1 MTPADPVDL
10 QGGPV
15 PPSPA
20 DPVDRLDPVVL
31 HHVVNT
37 LGWPDLRPLQRAA
50 IQPVM
55 DGEDA
60 VLLAPTAGGKTE
72 AACLPILSAM
82 SEGRWSGTSVLY
94 LCPLKALLNNLVTR
108 VDSYAQW
115 LGRRAELW
123 HGDTKE
129 SQRRRIRLQG
139 PDILLTTPESLE
151 AMLIGVKTDHA
162 RLLGGVRAVVVD
174 EVHAFAG
181 DDRGWHLL
189 AVLERLEQ
197 VTGRSIQRIG
207 LSATVGNPRQLLTWL
222 QGARARERPGQ
233 VVAPELAPASG
244 TGPVPDADLVPAS
257 GTGPV
262 PDADLVPASGTG
274 PVPDDLAPAPDAGP
288 LPDAGAVPHATD
300 SVPDSTSG
308 TAPGTAPGPGP
319 DTPALLP
326 DTPAPLLPDTPAPLL
341 PDTPA
346 PLPDTPAPL
355 PDTPALLPGAA
366 PVPAPPPGDVEL
378 DYVGSLGNAARLIA
392 ALHRGEK
399 RLVFC
404 ESRRQ
409 VEELGAALRA
419 REVTVFLSH
428 ASLSA
433 DERARSEQA
442 FTEARDCVIV
452 STSTLELGID
462 VGDLDR
468 VVQID
473 SPRTVAS
480 FLQRIG
486 RTGRR
491 PGSTRNCLILAT
503 DQETLLQAAALLVL
517 WGRGWVEPVTPPPE
531 PRHLVAQQLL
541 AATLQQH
548 RIGDRLWPGLWNGL
562 APFDRSAAPILR
574 HLTGEGF
581 LDEDGGML
589 FIGPEAE
596 RRFGRRHFIEL
607 TASFTAPPQFTVLS
621 GRKEIG
627 QTDPSVL
634 TEERPGPRRLLLA
647 GRSWQVTFIDWGR
660 RRVFVEP
667 ADGGGLAKWTGSSL
681 AGLSHTLTRAMR
693 EVLLGAD
700 PPVSLTRRARA
711 CLTEWREDEAPGTAH
726 PGGTL
731 VTRVGGDVR
740 WWTWAGYRANA
751 TLAATLPSIA
761 DPVQRPAD
769 CHLRLREDLTP
780 ELWRTAL
787 AAAGEGG
794 ALVLPDIDPR
804 AVRGL
809 KFSAALPERL
819 AVATLAARLA
829 DFEGATV
836 ALREPVRFHTG
847 P

>member
-1 MTPADPVDL
+1 MSGDEA
-10 QGGPV
+10 GGG
-15 PPSPA
+15 SA
-20 DPVDRLDPVVL
+20 HAGAHRRGTDPVDRLNPVIL

-37 LGWPDLRPLQRAA
+37 LGRPDLRPLQRAS
-50 IQPVM
+50 IDPLM

-82 SEGRWSGTSVLY
+82 SHERWSGTSVLY
-94 LCPLKALLNNLVTR
+94 LCPLKALLNNLVVR

-129 SQRRRIRLQG
+129 SQRRRIRTDT

-162 RLLGGVRAVVVD
+162 HLLGGVRAVVVD
-174 EVHAFAG
+174 EMHAFAG

-197 VTGRSIQRIG
+197 VTGRPIQRVG

-222 QGARARERPGQ
+222 QGSGAGKRPGQ
-233 VVAPELAPASG
+233 VVAPDL
-244 TGPVPDADLVPAS
+244 TLTPDA
-257 GTGPV
+257 
-262 PDADLVPASGTG
+262 
-274 PVPDDLAPAPDAGP
+274 AP
-288 LPDAGAVPHATD
+288 T
-300 SVPDSTSG
+300 
-308 TAPGTAPGPGP
+308 
-319 DTPALLP
+319 
-326 DTPAPLLPDTPAPLL
+326 
-341 PDTPA
+341 
-346 PLPDTPAPL
+346 
-355 PDTPALLPGAA
+355 AA
-366 PVPAPPPGDVEL
+366 PMTGNLRPPGEVEL
-378 DYVGSLGNAARLIA
+378 DYVGSLDNASKLIA

-442 FTEARDCVIV
+442 FAEARDCVIV

-468 VVQID
+468 VIQID

-491 PGSTRNCLILAT
+491 SGTTRNCLFLAT
-503 DQETLLQAAALLVL
+503 GKDTLLQAAALLLL

-548 RIGDRLWPGLWNGL
+548 RIGDRTWQGMWNGL

-574 HLTGEGF
+574 HLVNEGF
-581 LDEDGGML
+581 LDEDASML

-621 GRKEIG
+621 GRTEIG

-634 TEERPGPRRLLLA
+634 TEERPGPRRLLLG

-660 RRVFVEP
+660 KRAFVEP
-667 ADGGGLAKWTGSSL
+667 ADGGGVAKWTGGSL
-681 AGLSHTLTRAMR
+681 AGLSYALTRSMR
-693 EVLLGAD
+693 DVLLGAD
-700 PPVSLTRRARA
+700 PLVSLTRRAEA
-711 CLTEWREDEAPGTAH
+711 CLTEWREEDAPQITDADGSLITRLGT
-726 PGGTL
+726 
-731 VTRVGGDVR
+731 DVR

-751 TLAATLPSIA
+751 TLAATLPSIS
-761 DPVQRPAD
+761 DPVQRPTD
-769 CHLRLREDLTP
+769 CYVRLREDLTP
-780 ELWRTAL
+780 DMWR
-787 AAAGEGG
+787 AARADADGG
-794 ALVLPDIDPR
+794 NALVLPDVDHR
-804 AVRGL
+804 AVHGL
-809 KFSAALPERL
+809 KFSAALPQRL
-819 AVATLAARLA
+819 AVATVAARLA
-829 DFEGATV
+829 DFDGARA
-836 ALREPVRFHTG
+836 ALQETVRFHTACSG
-847 P
+847 